1 MSDSKQPVTIKVN
14 YNELMQKLK
23 DEPVEN
29 KTWIFKIADIT
40 GFNVEPTDTPMG
52 NLVNLEDF
60 INTPNLEIADIP
72 KLKEIYK
79 YLKIAI
85 SSRADT
91 HYKVNIPRYLK
102 VKEYGAG
109 YGIFDITMDAATE
122 AKFVEMTKTLAF
134 DNIISLL
141 GDSISAYQKW
151 ASTKTLLYDVIPPS
165 SITFKH
171 QYTNYCI
178 HDEALTD
185 FIIVNNIDLDDL
197 VDGYP
202 NMCLDMLKKG
212 VNAVMVKRYR
222 SHATLI
228 KELNQ
233 LCEKLE

>member
-23 DEPVEN
+23 DEPLEN

-40 GFNVEPTDTPMG
+40 GFNVETTDAPMG
-52 NLVNLEDF
+52 NLAQLEDF

-72 KLKEIYK
+72 KLKKIYTW
-79 YLKIAI
+79 LRI
-85 SSRADT
+85 SISYDSDK
-91 HYKVNIPRYLK
+91 HYKVNAPRYFK
-102 VKEYGAG
+102 VKEYGFA
-109 YGIFDITMDAATE
+109 IPKFDITMDAATE

-151 ASTKTLLYDVIPPS
+151 ASTKTLLYDVTPPS

-185 FIIVNNIDLDDL
+185 FIIANNIDLDDL
-197 VDGYP
+197 VDGYL
-202 NMCLDMLKKG
+202 NNCLDTTKKAII
-212 VNAVMVKRYR
+212 AVMAKRYR
-222 SHATLI
+222 SHAPLI